1 MEKILDKQALLD
13 QLNGYIVD
21 YSIEDFSDTDWYLGE
36 LISKNWATFS
46 GYYPIML
53 EACYLLME
61 RSVSEDFHSY
71 NLIHAIEAENKFSDD
86 IYLTQLFKSLDR
98 KPTYLATNLLCR
110 MINGNFHTH
119 ECLKKLT
126 EIANNP
132 SISAYIR
139 EDAQDSLARF
149 LKEKNTNFEDL

>member
-1 MEKILDKQALLD
+1 MEKILNKQSLLD
-13 QLNGYIVD
+13 QLNAYTVN

-46 GYYPIML
+46 AHYPIMV
-53 EACYLLME
+53 EACYHLME

-71 NLIHAIEAENKFSDD
+71 SLIHAIEAENRFSED
-86 IYLTQLFKSLDR
+86 IYLIQLFKSLDR

-110 MINGNFHTH
+110 MINGNYHTH

-132 SISAYIR
+132 SISAYLK
-139 EDAQDSLARF
+139 QDVQESLARF
-149 LKEKNTNFEDL
+149 REEKNTYFED